1 MPSSAQSAIDTNMD
15 RGLALGLGVAGAAA
29 VGVACSLSGLS
40 SAVSWTAATTVL
52 CATWWIFEPIPIPA
66 TSLVPFALLPLVGVL
81 DHERVAASYGHTLIL
96 LLLGGFILSTAMER
110 SGAHRRLALGLAR
123 LLQSRAGH
131 TTPRRLVLGFML
143 AAAFASMWISNAA
156 TTLVL
161 VPIALA
167 ALERTRDEG
176 TAAAVLLGV
185 CYAASIGGL
194 GTPIGTPPNLLFMAS
209 YAQVSGSEI
218 TFLDWMRIGVPVV
231 VLLVPAAFLLLT
243 RRLPSAPLPGL
254 VPLGPWTTAER
265 RVLFVFLLTALAWV
279 TRAAPSGGWQG
290 LLGLETPGDATV
302 ALAAVVALFLLPDGR
317 GERLLDWKSATAIP
331 WGILLLFGG
340 GLALAEAFHSSGLSA
355 LIGAR
360 VAALAGVPVLFLIG
374 AVCLAVTFL
383 TEVTSNTATVA
394 LLMPLLASTATSAGL
409 DPAHLMLPAALS
421 GSCAFMLPVAT
432 APNAIVFGTGRVS
445 TAHMARTGF
454 WLNLVGVLVITVVCW
469 QLL

>member
-1 MPSSAQSAIDTNMD
+1 MQ
-15 RGLALGLGVAGAAA
+15 RGLALGLGAAGAAA
-29 VGVACSLSGLS
+29 VGLACNLSGLS
-40 SAVSWTAATTVL
+40 PAISWTAATTLL

-81 DHERVAASYGHTLIL
+81 DHQRVAESYGHTLIL

-123 LLQSRAGH
+123 LLQSREGH
-131 TTPRRLVLGFML
+131 TTPRRLVLGFMI
-143 AAAFASMWISNAA
+143 AAAVASMWISNAA

-167 ALERTRDEG
+167 TLERTRDEA
-176 TAAAVLLGV
+176 TAAAVLLGI

-209 YAQVSGSEI
+209 YAEVTGADI
-218 TFLDWMRIGVPVV
+218 TFLGWMRIGVPVV
-231 VLLVPAAFLLLT
+231 LLLVPAAFLLLT

-254 VPLGPWTTAER
+254 APLGPWTPAER
-265 RVLFVFLLTALAWV
+265 RVLVVFAMTALAWV
-279 TRAAPSGGWQG
+279 TRAAPAGGWQG
-290 LLGLETPGDATV
+290 LLGIDTAGDATV

-317 GERLLDWKSATAIP
+317 GQRLLDWESAAAIP

-340 GLALAEAFHSSGLSA
+340 GLALAAAFHSSGLSA

-360 VAALAGVPVLFLIG
+360 VAALTDVPVLPMMG
-374 AVCLAVTFL
+374 ALCLTVTFL

-394 LLMPLLASTATSAGL
+394 LLMPLLASAAISAGL
-409 DPAHLMLPAALS
+409 EPAHLMLPAALS

-445 TAHMARTGF
+445 TTQMARTGF
-454 WLNLVGVLVITVVCW
+454 WLNLVGVGIISLVCW
-469 QLL
+469 KLL